1 MRALRYGST
10 VISEEVTCSIIDG
23 SAVVFGLMKLEDES
37 RKEELKNSVK
47 KRSTPVINFVVVF
60 LICLGRGTDRIPQSC
75 EQLSQSVVIRM
86 ARSLTDSFDEM
97 L

>member
-1 MRALRYGST
+1 L
-10 VISEEVTCSIIDG
+10 EEVTCSIIDG
-23 SAVVFGLMKLEDES
+23 SAVVFGLIKLEDES
-37 RKEELKNSVK
+37 HKEELKNSVK
-47 KRSTPVINFVVVF
+47 KRSTPVINLMIVF

-86 ARSLTDSFDEM
+86 ARSFTDSFDDI